1 MTEDQKTKVP
11 NLYLIQNDSKMDS
24 SAFQLFLDF
33 SEFFSSLSLKYQK
46 AILGSFASLLPES
59 SITSFIEDLIL
70 CLPYSKRIS
79 FLATLTSS
87 AFTSDPTKFTGL
99 LFYGLS
105 QKELYEFVGLLI
117 CGLSE
122 DYRKE
127 IMKHIK
133 KLSSPPPTPPL
144 DCPKCHSPA
153 IKNGRRGVKQQ
164 YMCKK
169 CGYQFVK

>member
-33 SEFFSSLSLKYQK
+33 GEFFGSLSLKYQK
-46 AILGSFASLLPES
+46 AILGSLASLLPES
-59 SITSFIEDLIL
+59 SIASFIEDLIL
-70 CLPYSKRIS
+70 YLPPSKRIS
-79 FLATLTSS
+79 FLASLTSS
-87 AFTSDPTKFTGL
+87 AFTSDPINFTGL

-127 IMKHIK
+127 IMKQIK
-133 KLSSPPPTPPL
+133 RSL
-144 DCPKCHSPA
+144 
-153 IKNGRRGVKQQ
+153 IE
-164 YMCKK
+164 
-169 CGYQFVK
+169 

>member
-33 SEFFSSLSLKYQK
+33 AEFFGSLSLKYQK
-46 AILGSFASLLPES
+46 AILGSLASLLSES

-70 CLPYSKRIS
+70 YLPPSKRIS
-79 FLATLTSS
+79 FLASLTSS
-87 AFTSDPTKFTGL
+87 AFTSDPINFTGL

-127 IMKHIK
+127 IMKQIK
-133 KLSSPPPTPPL
+133 RSL
-144 DCPKCHSPA
+144 
-153 IKNGRRGVKQQ
+153 IE
-164 YMCKK
+164 
-169 CGYQFVK
+169 